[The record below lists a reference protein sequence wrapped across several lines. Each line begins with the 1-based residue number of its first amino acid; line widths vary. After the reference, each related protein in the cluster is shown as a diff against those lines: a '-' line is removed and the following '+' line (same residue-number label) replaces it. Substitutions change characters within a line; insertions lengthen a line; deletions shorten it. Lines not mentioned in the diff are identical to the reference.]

1 VQLRRAILK
10 ASGSQLAMELHLAEQ
25 SQTDRTGTGE
35 ALSPLSRHRS
45 AGDLASTSSSSEPTA
60 QLFKELDASDVHY
73 RERLAALKRFN
84 SKSKATT
91 KQLSL
96 KVEWI
101 KEHQQLRSV
110 VHSTERDI
118 GSLLEVMVL
127 SSPSDSLIQSLVDE
141 SFRYARERQVNENE
155 LISHVSDLKGL
166 FKDTAKA
173 LASGRRGKVAT
184 KSDEE
189 ALASASSSSH
199 PPAVSIFADV
209 LMQVRLSQTEKMG
222 FMSMEEA
229 QLSAEVGLLHRL
241 VVSMLRQDR
250 LEQQNEAFRSQL
262 RPEVGDDDEVA
273 LVLEEWYAKLEV
285 LDRAHAAELA
295 LLNEERLQLGDS
307 GGGGRGGGLGGEWAE
322 KDLLTFG
329 KIYSNFQKTGKS
341 RKVFLAQLAS
351 QLAHVPQAEL
361 ETHETWHRAC
371 QALGQKKKIL
381 VSGHETARIKL
392 IDQAKIQVDSFR
404 ARRAES
410 RLAALKLSM
419 HETARQQLHHVLET
433 LRAARAESDALFHS
447 KKQAEESEQA
457 EEAQRAA
464 AALKAEHEWKK
475 QQVEMYKQVRNQMQ
489 EHLHREEERI
499 REEAR
504 LAQLAAVE
512 ANRERVEAR
521 DQARIAKEEDKRKKE
536 LQHLENERSK
546 MDTLMRLAA
555 QVPYYENIQNA
566 ASKLDHVTAAAHA
579 HEYLGGQEQFRGFM
593 RPTGF
598 TDNKIVADA
607 RFRLAAALRS
617 AAPGLIHT
625 GPARMAIAQF
635 HPRPHLAVHGIL
647 SATGGGG
654 GVI

>member
-1 VQLRRAILK
+1 
-10 ASGSQLAMELHLAEQ
+10 MELHLAEQ
-25 SQTDRTGTGE
+25 SQTDRAGE

-45 AGDLASTSSSSEPTA
+45 AGDLASEPPA
-60 QLFKELDASDVHY
+60 QLFRELDASDVHY

-84 SKSKATT
+84 LKSKATS
-91 KQLSL
+91 KQQSL
-96 KVEWI
+96 KLEWI

-141 SFRYARERQVNENE
+141 SFRYARERQINENE

-166 FKDTAKA
+166 FKDTAKS
-173 LASGRRGKVAT
+173 LASVRSVKVAA
-184 KSDEE
+184 KGDEE
-189 ALASASSSSH
+189 VLPSASSSSSSSSH
-199 PPAVSIFADV
+199 SPAASIFADV

-222 FMSMEEA
+222 LMSVEEA

-241 VVSMLRQDR
+241 LVSMLRQDR

-307 GGGGRGGGLGGEWAE
+307 GGGRGEWTE
-322 KDLLTFG
+322 NDLLTFG

-341 RKVFLAQLAS
+341 RKMFLTQLAS

-361 ETHETWHRAC
+361 EMHETWHRAC

-381 VSGHETARIKL
+381 ISGHETARIKL

-410 RLAALKLSM
+410 RLAALKLST
-419 HETARQQLHHVLET
+419 HETARRQLHHVLEM
-433 LRAARAESDALFHS
+433 LRAARAESDALFQRN
-447 KKQAEESEQA
+447 KQAEDCEQA

-464 AALKAEHEWKK
+464 AAVKAEHEWKK
-475 QQVEMYKQVRNQMQ
+475 QQVDMYKQARKQMQ

-504 LAQLAAVE
+504 LAQLAMVE

-521 DQARIAKEEDKRKKE
+521 DHARMAKEEDKRKKE

-625 GPARMAIAQF
+625 GPARLAIAQF

-647 SATGGGG
+647 SASGGGG